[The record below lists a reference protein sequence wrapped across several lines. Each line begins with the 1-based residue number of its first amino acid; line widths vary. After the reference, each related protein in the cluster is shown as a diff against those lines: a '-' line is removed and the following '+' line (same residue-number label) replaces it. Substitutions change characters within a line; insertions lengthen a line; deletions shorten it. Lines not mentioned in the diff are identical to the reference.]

1 MSDARVKY
9 ELRDSVAIVAMNDP
23 ETMNAVSERMGDALL
38 RAVDQAQREARALV
52 ITTTSRGFC
61 SGANLAEAT
70 VDLKDP
76 QRDVGALLETHFNP
90 LLLRLRS
97 SNIPVVTAVR
107 GAAAGIGAS
116 IALSA
121 DIIVAAESAY
131 FYMAFSRVGLV
142 PDGAA
147 AYLLSR
153 AIGRV
158 RALEMM
164 LLGEKLPARKAF
176 EWGLVTRLV
185 ADEDL
190 ENSAMQLATQL
201 AQGPRSI
208 GMIRQAA
215 WDALDLS
222 MQEQLT
228 RERGLQRAAGRTADF
243 LEGVAAFRERRAAHF
258 KGE

>member
-1 MSDARVKY
+1 MTYARVKY
-9 ELRDSVAIVAMNDP
+9 ELQDRVAIIAMNDP
-23 ETMNAVSERMGDALL
+23 ETLNAVSVSMGDELL
-38 RAVDQAQREARALV
+38 SAFNRAQREARALI

-61 SGANLAEAT
+61 SGANLSDAT
-70 VDLKDP
+70 VDLADP

-90 LLLRLRS
+90 LLLRMRGS
-97 SNIPVVTAVR
+97 AIPVLTAVR

-142 PDGAA
+142 PDGGA

-153 AIGRV
+153 AVGRV

-164 LLGEKLPARKAF
+164 LLGEKLQARKAF
-176 EWGLVTRLV
+176 EWGLITRLV
-185 ADEDL
+185 ADEEL
-190 ENSAMQLATQL
+190 EATALQLAAQL
-201 AQGPRSI
+201 AQGPRAI
-208 GMIRQAA
+208 GLIRQAA

-228 RERGLQRAAGRTADF
+228 RERELQRVAGRTADF